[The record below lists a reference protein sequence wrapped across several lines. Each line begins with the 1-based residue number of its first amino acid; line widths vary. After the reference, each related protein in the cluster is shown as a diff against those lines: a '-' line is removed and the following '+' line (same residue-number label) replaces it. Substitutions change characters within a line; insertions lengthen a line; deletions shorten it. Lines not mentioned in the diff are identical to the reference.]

1 MHYQANLYNT
11 VKIKTFFK
19 NQKLLYFILFTQK
32 NQKTNIKFTQTLY
45 KQNFKITKFKNIYLK
60 NLFSYSI
67 LLNFTFLC
75 SSFIFFGTNIN
86 KKLSFKNFK
95 SLNLISIFFENSV
108 YNKKQLKNLS
118 SLTYKLNIKNLY
130 FFLTRLFHSIQFK

>member
-130 FFLTRLFHSIQFK
+130 FFFDSTVSFD

>member
-75 SSFIFFGTNIN
+75 SSFIFFVTNIN
-86 KKLSFKNFK
+86 ERDGGTNEKK
-95 SLNLISIFFENSV
+95 I
-108 YNKKQLKNLS
+108 
-118 SLTYKLNIKNLY
+118 LTP
-130 FFLTRLFHSIQFK
+130 